1 MGGLITN
8 DLKNKLDKVQREY
21 SILRKQ
27 NQEQKGEK
35 EGDENV
41 PTVQLDA
48 EPIDFSVNNNVEE
61 EQLSSQRGN
70 RAKKK
75 KGKGKKR

>member
-21 SILRKQ
+21 SIKRKQ
-27 NQEQKGEK
+27 EEDHDEEK
-35 EGDENV
+35 EGEENV

-48 EPIDFSVNNNVEE
+48 EPIEFAVNNNAEDG
-61 EQLSSQRGN
+61 QLSS
-70 RAKKK
+70 
-75 KGKGKKR
+75 

>member
-21 SILRKQ
+21 SILRNQ
-27 NQEQKGEK
+27 NKDHEEEK
-35 EGDENV
+35 EGEEDV

-48 EPIDFSVNNNVEE
+48 EQIGFVINSNVEE
-61 EQLSSQRGN
+61 G
-70 RAKKK
+70 
-75 KGKGKKR
+75 

>member
-48 EPIDFSVNNNVEE
+48 EPIDLSVNNNENV
-61 EQLSSQRGN
+61 RH
-70 RAKKK
+70 K
-75 KGKGKKR
+75 

>member
-21 SILRKQ
+21 SILRNQ
-27 NQEQKGEK
+27 NKDHKEEK
-35 EGDENV
+35 EGEEDV

-48 EPIDFSVNNNVEE
+48 EQIGFVINSNVEE
-61 EQLSSQRGN
+61 G
-70 RAKKK
+70 
-75 KGKGKKR
+75 

>member
-27 NQEQKGEK
+27 NQEHEEEK
-35 EGDENV
+35 EGEENV

-48 EPIDFSVNNNVEE
+48 
-61 EQLSSQRGN
+61 
-70 RAKKK
+70 
-75 KGKGKKR
+75 